1 MKSKLSCPIKSAARA
16 ISALRSAGIQ
26 VSGGRIRGNNYV
38 FFVHSKQES
47 GALSALKGRGIECKL
62 IRSGGGKYIKS
73 RLALNAGV
81 LIASVMAL
89 VAGIICSL
97 FVFKAEVACED
108 KTTSALIMQILQEN
122 VGKRKSEID
131 EKALTEEIYA
141 SADNVSFVHL
151 KVKGSTLSATVIM
164 QNETPDEPAS
174 AENVYALCDGV
185 VESIAVFSGTAEVKA
200 GDVIKKGELLIS
212 GRRVVGQDDM
222 GEDVYESCPAS
233 GVVTARTYTG
243 GRTKVPA
250 SYAEKVR
257 TGRSESYDILNL
269 CGIVIGKDGGCE
281 YEFYERAERV
291 QNYSSLPP
299 FSLTKVTY
307 YELNAHIRDIS
318 QADLDVIV
326 AQKQAE
332 YLAEL
337 QGSEVLSEHKS
348 IKKLDN
354 YYIIDI
360 YYEHIASAAG

>member
-1 MKSKLSCPIKSAARA
+1 MKSKLSCPIKSAART

-81 LIASVMAL
+81 LLASVMAL

-108 KTTSALIMQILQEN
+108 KTTSALVMQILQEN

-164 QNETPDEPAS
+164 QNETPDESAS

-185 VESIAVFSGTAEVKA
+185 VESIAVFSGTAEVKP
-200 GDVIKKGELLIS
+200 GDVIKRGDLLIS
-212 GRRVVGQDDM
+212 GRRITGQDDM
-222 GEDVYESCPAS
+222 GNDVYEACPAS

-243 GRTKVPA
+243 GRTRVPL

-257 TGRSESYDILNL
+257 TGNFVTYNLLNL
-269 CGIVIGKDGGCE
+269 CGIRAGSDKGCGYE
-281 YEFYERAERV
+281 YYEREETSRKFAA
-291 QNYSSLPP
+291 LLP
-299 FSLTKVTY
+299 FSLTSVTY
-307 YELNAHIRDIS
+307 YELTSRIVETS
-318 QADLDVIV
+318 EADLDVIM
-326 AQKQAE
+326 ARKQAE
-332 YLAEL
+332 YLSSL
-337 QGSEVLSEHKS
+337 QGAEILNAYKDV
-348 IKKLDN
+348 KKLDN

-360 YYEHIASAAG
+360 YYEHIAPAA